1 MLVDNYSNVRDNFKT
16 YFDKV
21 VQDKET
27 IIIAR
32 KEGKNAVV
40 MPLDEYNNLKEVERK
55 YTYMKIMDQ
64 IHGFN
69 KLNDDIT
76 EDTNDVEVSQKNI
89 EETEETLVD

>member
-1 MLVDNYSNVRDNFKT
+1 MLVDNYANVRDNFKT

-64 IHGFN
+64 INGFN